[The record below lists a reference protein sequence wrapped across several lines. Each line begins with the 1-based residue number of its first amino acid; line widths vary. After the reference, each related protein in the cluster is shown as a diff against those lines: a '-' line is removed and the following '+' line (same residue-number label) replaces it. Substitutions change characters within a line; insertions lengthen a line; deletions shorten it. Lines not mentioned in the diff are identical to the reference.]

1 MINSTRLVLPLALLL
16 VLVLALPA
24 CGDDPVAHSET
35 VSIELSGIKP
45 GDLKNG
51 VASEEK
57 NINTESGNPYAE
69 FLKNA
74 RAALGGKDPGA
85 IELVSAYMRVNSTSK
100 NVIAF
105 EDVLVDAEL
114 FMTNSQTTIPVGSVT
129 SPKGSSVSITLDPEV
144 DFEPLSAAM
153 LGGDF
158 KVGIRGNTVTTPP
171 ADFELKISLDLKFTA
186 YE

>member
-1 MINSTRLVLPLALLL
+1 MLSPTRLLIPLLL
-16 VLVLALPA
+16 TLLALPA
-24 CGDDPVAHSET
+24 CGDDPIAHSET
-35 VSIELSGIKP
+35 VSLELSGIKP

-57 NINTESGNPYAE
+57 NINTESGNPYGD

-74 RAALGGKDPGA
+74 RDALGGSDPGT
-85 IELVSAYMRVNSTSK
+85 IELVSAYMRVSSSSK

-105 EDVLVDAEL
+105 EDVLADAEL
-114 FMTNSQTTIPVGSVT
+114 FFSNSDTTIPIGSVT
-129 SPKGSSVSITLDPEV
+129 SPTGSSVLIPIGEDV
-144 DFEPLSAAM
+144 DFEPLRTAM

-158 KVGIRGNTVTTPP
+158 KVGIRGNAVDPVSD
-171 ADFELKISLDLKFTA
+171 DFELKISLDLKFTA

>member
-1 MINSTRLVLPLALLL
+1 MSGPTRLLLPLALLL
-16 VLVLALPA
+16 VLALPGCA
-24 CGDDPVAHSET
+24 DDPVAHSET

-74 RAALGGKDPGA
+74 RAALGGEDPGA

-105 EDVLVDAEL
+105 EGVLVDAEL
-114 FMTNSQTTIPVGSVT
+114 FIANSQTTIPVGSVT
-129 SPKGSSVSITLDPEV
+129 SPKGSSVRITLDPEV
-144 DFEPLSAAM
+144 DFEPLRAAM

-158 KVGIRGNTVTTPP
+158 KVGVRGNAVAATP
-171 ADFELKISLDLKFTA
+171 ADFDLKISLDLKFTA